1 MKKEVRI
8 TSLMLSALLV
18 STSFAGCSGKSD
30 SGKNAAA
37 TSKPD
42 QNPTEI
48 SVFFDNPRA
57 GLDRSNT
64 PVLKEIEKRTNT
76 KIKIT
81 EAPSGQG
88 TEKLN
93 LLIASGDIPD
103 VMRIDSNLKLI
114 NMYGTQGAIQSIDE
128 IADKYMP
135 NFKKAVNKD
144 ALDKMKASDNKVY
157 AVPSIRDTGYN
168 GFFVRKDWM
177 TKLNLSEPKTTDE
190 YYNLLKAFTEK
201 DPDGNGKN
209 DTIGT
214 SMIENLQWFELVSG
228 PFGLP
233 LNEWMKADDGSLV
246 FSAVNPK
253 MKDALAFAIKLYKD
267 GVMDKEFGTMKR
279 TQFDEKA
286 SNSRIGLIDSTSS
299 AAAKLETTLQK
310 TVPDAKFVALQN
322 IPVAPGIKKGIA
334 CSSNIIEGTNGKSF
348 TSFSAISKKTK
359 NLEKVAKFLDGFF
372 TDDMSTLQTFG
383 LEGTNYS
390 LENNVPKYKPDYAG
404 QSKSESR
411 TKDGVWDCY
420 LFGGVIDQKTN
431 AWAQVFP
438 ADTIKYMSASVENTL
453 PKIVN
458 FSTPTGDSAASEI
471 DKTQKE
477 YFTKIIMGGVSLD
490 DGWNQWLKE
499 FDRLGGTKWTKEIND
514 VYKTRK

>member
-8 TSLMLSALLV
+8 PSLILAALLV
-18 STSFAGCSGKSD
+18 STSFAGCSGKSG
-30 SGKNAAA
+30 SSKNAAA

-48 SVFFDNPRA
+48 SVFFDTPRA

-64 PVLKEIEKRTNT
+64 PVLKEIEKKTNT
-76 KIKIT
+76 KLKIT

-93 LLIASGDIPD
+93 LLIASGDISD
-103 VMRIDSNLKLI
+103 IIRVDTNLKLL
-114 NMYGTQGAIQSIDE
+114 NMYGTQGALQSIDD

-135 NFKKAVNKD
+135 NFKKSVNQD
-144 ALDKMKASDNKVY
+144 ALNKMKASDNKIY
-157 AVPSIRDTGYN
+157 TVPSIRDTGYN
-168 GFFVRKDWM
+168 NFFVRQDWM
-177 TKLNLSEPKTTDE
+177 KKLNLSEPKTLDD

-209 DTIGT
+209 DTVGT
-214 SMIENLQWFELVSG
+214 SMIENLQWFELISG

-233 LNEWMKADDGSLV
+233 LNEWMKADDGSLIY
-246 FSAVNPK
+246 SPVNPR
-253 MKDALAFAIKLYKD
+253 MKDALAFGIKLYKE
-267 GVMDKEFGTMKR
+267 GLMDKEFGTMKR
-279 TQFDEKA
+279 AQFDEKA
-286 SNSRIGLIDSTSS
+286 SNNKIGLIDSMSS
-299 AAAKLETTLQK
+299 SAAKLEATLQK
-310 TVPDAKFVALQN
+310 TIPDAKFVALQT
-322 IPVAPGIKKGIA
+322 IPVADGVKKGIT
-334 CSSNIIEGTNGKSF
+334 CTSNIVENTKDKSF
-348 TSFSAISKKTK
+348 TSFSAISKTTK
-359 NLEKVAKFLDGFF
+359 NLEKVAKFLDAFF

-383 LEGTNYS
+383 VEGTTYTMV
-390 LENNVPKYKPDYAG
+390 NNAPKYMDNYAG
-404 QSKSESR
+404 QNNADNR
-411 TKDGVWDCY
+411 TKTGLLDCY
-420 LFGGVIDQKTN
+420 LFGGVIENNVSQQLYN
-431 AWAQVFP
+431 S
-438 ADTIKYMSASVENTL
+438 DTIKYISISMGNTL
-453 PKIVN
+453 PKVVN

-499 FDRLGGTKWTKEIND
+499 FDRLGGTKWTKEVND